1 MRRIAIGAA
10 LLGVAASIGSAP
22 GAELL
27 ESVFQV
33 TFRYAGTDEVLN
45 DTVVP
50 LLPDNACYNWYVHLG
65 DGEPPKAA
73 TEILTLPVALA
84 DWGTLAT
91 DPNDG
96 IDISVDS
103 KVATRSFTPELDAD
117 GWVSHTW
124 CVAVGDPVGAHSI
137 EVAVDGTSLTRFDFT
152 VVLPEDYYWPAIA
165 QPQPHERSVD
175 HSW

>member
-1 MRRIAIGAA
+1 MRQSAAAITLVVVTLGAGPT
-10 LLGVAASIGSAP
+10 L

-27 ESVFQV
+27 ETVFQV
-33 TFRYAGTDEVLN
+33 TFAYVGSDEVLN

-50 LLPDNACYNWYVHLG
+50 LLPDNACYNWYVRIEG
-65 DGEPPKAA
+65 PPPKAA
-73 TEILTLPVALA
+73 TETLRLPVALG

-96 IDISVDS
+96 IDISADGM
-103 KVATRSFTPELDAD
+103 VATRSFMPELDAD
-117 GWVSHTW
+117 GWFSHTW
-124 CVAVGDPVGAHSI
+124 CVAAGDPLGAHSI
-137 EVAVDGTSLTRFDFT
+137 EIALDDTALTRFDFT